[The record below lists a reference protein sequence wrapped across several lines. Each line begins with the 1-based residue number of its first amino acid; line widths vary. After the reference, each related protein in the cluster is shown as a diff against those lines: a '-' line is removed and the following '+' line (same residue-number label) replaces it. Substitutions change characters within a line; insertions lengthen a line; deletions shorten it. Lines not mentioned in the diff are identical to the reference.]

1 MKTAF
6 LRALAIATTAIVTSG
21 VHAANPATTV
31 MAGLKNPESVC
42 IGPQGLL
49 YVSEIGEIGKDG
61 DGRIVVI
68 EDGKARTFFGGLDD
82 LKGIVFMK
90 DAFYVADKKRVVK
103 IGADGELRIFQ
114 QFLPANFPKLPMFLN
129 DIAVDVPNE
138 VLLVSDSG
146 DIKGNGGAVYR
157 IDTRSGAIET
167 VEG

>member
-6 LRALAIATTAIVTSG
+6 LRALAITTTAIVTSG

-49 YVSEIGEIGKDG
+49 YVSEIGEIGK
-61 DGRIVVI
+61 
-68 EDGKARTFFGGLDD
+68 DGKARTFFGGLDD

-114 QFLPANFPKLPMFLN
+114 QFLPANFPKPPMFLN